1 VTLVDPAALHRDSIA
16 PVSAATDKM
25 RAEGL
30 SEAAV
35 ETFAH
40 YERMLHE
47 GEQGTLPESELEPLD
62 RLPDADELPAS
73 DGSAFGQ
80 AVVLKLNGGLGTSM
94 GMTKAKSLL
103 EVKDGLTFLDVIVRQ
118 ILYLRERHGA
128 PVPLLLMNSF
138 ATRDDTLAALE
149 RYPELAIDGLP
160 LDFLQGKVPKLLE
173 DGYEPVS
180 RPADPAL
187 EWAPPG
193 HGDVYTSLVGSG
205 MLGELLERG
214 YRYLFLSN
222 SDNLGAVL
230 DPRILDWL
238 AREELPFLLE
248 ATDRTESDRKGGHLA
263 RRRSDGGLVLRET
276 AQTPDED
283 CEAFEDVSRHR
294 FFNCNNIWIDL
305 RALNRTLSE
314 RGGVLGLPM
323 IVNRKTVDPSDPSS
337 PPVVQ
342 LETAMGAA
350 IGVFEGAGALRVP
363 RSRFT
368 PVKTTND
375 LLVVRSDAY
384 RLADDWTVSTVRERP
399 PVVELD
405 PDYYKLI
412 GNFEP
417 RFPKGPPSLVDC
429 ERLTVEGDVTFG
441 GDVRIRGTVRIQGPR
456 AIPDGEILEG

>member
-1 VTLVDPAALHRDSIA
+1 
-16 PVSAATDKM
+16 VSAATDKM

-30 SEAAV
+30 SDTAV

-40 YERMLHE
+40 YERLLRE
-47 GEQGTLPESELEPLD
+47 GEQGTLPESSIEPLD
-62 RLPDADELPAS
+62 DLPDATELPES
-73 DGSAFGQ
+73 DGSALGQ

-103 EVKDGLTFLDVIVRQ
+103 EVKEGLTFLDVIVRQ
-118 ILYLRERHGA
+118 ILDLRERHGA

-149 RYPELAIDGLP
+149 RYPDLTVDGLP

-173 DGYEPVS
+173 DGLEPAEW
-180 RPADPAL
+180 PADPAL

-193 HGDVYTSLVGSG
+193 HGDVYTSLAGSG
-205 MLGELLERG
+205 MLDELLERG

-230 DPRILDWL
+230 DPRILDWF
-238 AREELPFLLE
+238 AREELPFLSE
-248 ATDRTESDRKGGHLA
+248 STDRTEGDRKGGHLA
-263 RRRSDGGLVLRET
+263 RRREDGGLVLRET

-283 CEAFEDVSRHR
+283 REAFEDVSRHR
-294 FFNCNNIWIDL
+294 YFNCNTIWVDL
-305 RALNRTLSE
+305 RALRRTLSE

-323 IVNRKTVDPSDPSS
+323 IVNRKTVDPNDSSS
-337 PPVVQ
+337 PAVVQ

-368 PVKTTND
+368 PVKTTSD
-375 LLVVRSDAY
+375 LLLVRSDAY
-384 RLADDWTVSTVRERP
+384 RLGEDWTVTTARERP

-405 PDYYKLI
+405 PEYYKLM
-412 GNFEP
+412 GDFEP
-417 RFPKGPPSLVDC
+417 RFGDGPPSLVEA
-429 ERLTVEGDVTFG
+429 ERLTVEGDVSFG
-441 GDVRIRGTVRIQGPR
+441 SDVKVRGEVKLVGPR
-456 AIPDGEILEG
+456 KVADGEVLEG